1 MHVLITGAN
10 RGLGFEFVRQFVAGG
25 DRVFAVA
32 RNVSAELAAAAAGND
47 AVTIVNADVCE
58 EEDVAAAASAVARE
72 VGFVDVVVNNAA
84 INPRKIGLGSYT
96 RKAMLETFATN
107 AVAPML
113 VAQAFLELLQN
124 STRPRIINISSQVG
138 SFSWNETGTSPLYAA
153 SKAALNMYT
162 RSLAREAEGVIV
174 VAAHPGWVKT
184 DMGGSSAPLTPTE
197 SVSALRVLIDRLEPS
212 DSGAFFNYNGQ
223 RHGW

>member
-10 RGLGFEFVRQFVAGG
+10 RGLGLEFVRQFVAAG

-32 RNVSAELAAAAAGND
+32 RSVSDELAAAAAVND

-58 EEDVAAAASAVARE
+58 EEDVAAAASAVARD

-84 INPRKIGLGSYT
+84 INPRKLGLGGYS
-96 RKAMLETFATN
+96 RKVMLETFATN

-113 VAQAFLELLQN
+113 VAQAFLELLQL
-124 STRPRIINISSQVG
+124 SKRPRIVNISSQVG
-138 SFSWNETGTSPLYAA
+138 SFSWNETGTSTLYAA

-197 SVSALRVLIDRLEPS
+197 SVSALRTLIDRLELS
-212 DSGAFFNYNGQ
+212 DSGCFFNYDGQ
-223 RHGW
+223 PHGW